1 VATVTDGGEVGLWD
15 RRSVDRPRAIGEP
28 GGFTDVAF
36 SPDGSR
42 LATVNSFGSVA
53 LWDPVS
59 GAQLAAAGD
68 PGFTLAAVTF
78 TADGSRVAV
87 ASRALFP
94 APGRPGSSVS
104 LLAVPDLTTVADYPT
119 GDADPT
125 RVAAS
130 PDGRQLAAP
139 LSDGRVAVFG
149 TDGTPPVLLPGHAK
163 LALTAEFTPD
173 GRTLATGG
181 DDTRVRL
188 WSMPDG
194 RPAGEIDTGQQ
205 VRALAF
211 DANGTSLA
219 VAAQVQQL
227 RLWQLPD
234 RQLLANLDR
243 VDDVVND
250 LVFDG
255 DGNLVVGLANG
266 SLEFSDLDPDR
277 AVRSLCDRLDV
288 ATVDAAW
295 RDLGPDLGPAPSC
308 PS

>member
-1 VATVTDGGEVGLWD
+1 M
-15 RRSVDRPRAIGEP
+15 
-28 GGFTDVAF
+28 AF

-42 LATVNSFGSVA
+42 LATVNSSGTVA

-59 GAQLAAAGD
+59 GAR
-68 PGFTLAAVTF
+68 LAAV
-78 TADGSRVAV
+78 D
-87 ASRALFP
+87 
-94 APGRPGSSVS
+94 RPGHHAGRGDVHRGRDPGGGGQPGSVHPPPAGPARS
-104 LLAVPDLTTVADYPT
+104 VLLLALPDLATVADYPT
-119 GDADPT
+119 GDAHPT

-130 PDGRQLAAP
+130 PDGRLLAAP

-149 TDGTPPVLLPGHAK
+149 TDGTPPVLLPGHAEP
-163 LALTAEFTPD
+163 ASTAEFSPD

-181 DDTRVRL
+181 GDTRVRL

-211 DANGTSLA
+211 GPDGTSLV

-266 SLEFSDLDPDR
+266 SVEFSDLDPDR

-295 RDLGPDLGPAPSC
+295 RDLGPDLGPAPRC